1 MTIAQYSIGPPKRPN
16 IHHDNGFLD
25 FFPHREPGIADYK
38 EYAKWIGILEA
49 GEAGQGV
56 PMVPHNDIPDGLAAY
71 RHFLFGKGADRVYS
85 YERYVANDPSG
96 SLTLSNAIRDVQQ
109 GAELLYTQ
117 NFNGQTQL
125 HFQMTG
131 SAIAV
136 GSNKQWYVHL
146 FPYPRTENWQKA
158 IGAHVIWTSAEVDV
172 EIQNST
178 PQFTMLMTLHTE
190 DRFNFNPGAKDIN
203 TGIPDSANGIFE
215 VTGLAH
221 QYMNY
226 STLQRTVKWTGWIT
240 GYLFSSRSDTGRD
253 RQPSDNRR
261 IRNRL

>member
-1 MTIAQYSIGPPKRPN
+1 MPVATYSIGPPVRPT

-25 FFPHREPGIADYK
+25 HFSLRKPGIGDYR

-56 PMVPHNDIPDGLAAY
+56 PLVPHNDIPDGLAAY
-71 RHFLFGKGADRVYS
+71 RHFLFGKGAGRVFS

-96 SLTLSNAIRDVQQ
+96 SLTLSNATKDAQQ
-109 GAELLYTQ
+109 GAELLYIQ
-117 NFNGQTQL
+117 KLSGQTQV
-125 HFQMTG
+125 HFQMSG
-131 SAIAV
+131 SAISA
-136 GSNKQWYVHL
+136 GSKNAA

-158 IGAHVIWTSAEVDV
+158 IGAHVIWISAEVDV
-172 EIQNST
+172 VIQNNT
-178 PQFTMLMTLHTE
+178 PQFTMLMTLHAE

-240 GYLFSSRSDTGRD
+240 GNLSTRRSDTGRD

>member
-1 MTIAQYSIGPPKRPN
+1 MTVANYSIGPPKRPN

-25 FFPHREPGIADYK
+25 YFPRRKPGIEDYR

-56 PMVPHNDIPDGLAAY
+56 PLIPHNDIPDGLAAY
-71 RHFLFGKGADRVYS
+71 RHFLFGKGSNRVFS

-96 SLTLSNAIRDVQQ
+96 SLTLSNATKDAQQ
-109 GAELLYTQ
+109 GAELLYMQ
-117 NFNGQTQL
+117 NFSGQTPV

-131 SAIAV
+131 SAIRA
-136 GSNKQWYVHL
+136 GSKNPA

-158 IGAHVIWTSAEVDV
+158 IGAHIIWISAEVDV
-172 EIQNST
+172 VIQNHM
-178 PQFTMLMTLHTE
+178 PQFNMIMTLHAE

-215 VTGLAH
+215 ITGLAN

-226 STLQRTVKWTGWIT
+226 STLQRTVKWTGSVT
-240 GYLFSSRSDTGRD
+240 GSLSSDRSKTGRD

-261 IRNRL
+261 IRNKL